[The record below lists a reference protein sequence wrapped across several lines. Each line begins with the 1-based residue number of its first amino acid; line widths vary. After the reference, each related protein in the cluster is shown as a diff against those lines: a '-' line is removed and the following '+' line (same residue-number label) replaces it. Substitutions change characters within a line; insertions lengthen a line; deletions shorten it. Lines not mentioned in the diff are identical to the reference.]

1 MALPNPNPGGPGGP
15 GGATAAVVPFPGGSG
30 GSSKSP
36 PPTKAATTLVTLTKD
51 LINIQKNVLNMLN
64 IIDMRIEKFFGD
76 PDEKRVAKDTA
87 GSVAG
92 DDLNLKEIL
101 EKAGGFGT
109 ILGAALVAYA
119 LDLDKYIRVF
129 LLGKSIQQFSK
140 IPKAFGILLTGVSDF
155 FKKLGTGKFL
165 KGEFFKVFGKGSKL
179 ADFMQD
185 LSKLFT
191 RFVNF
196 FGPIGKVIKSVIN
209 FFGGVGVK
217 VGQGFQLLGK
227 VFSQIGKFV
236 NAVILGPFKAIGK
249 LIGPLLTGA
258 SKFAL
263 LAKGIPIIGQVIAVI
278 FGVFDFVK
286 GFIKGFSE
294 DGFVGGLKEG
304 FLELMRGIFTK
315 PIDLLTKG
323 ISYLAGFFG
332 FDSIKA
338 TIDEFLQGG
347 GFTGLFNDMMA
358 ALGKAFDVVLQ
369 FFKDLFKDPIGT
381 LKSAAENI
389 GDFFVNIAKS
399 IGNAISSM
407 RDGLLEMLGL
417 SGKSSQAERGGG
429 GGSSFNISELFKDL
443 DFSFLSPAKI
453 GAKLGEMINNAL
465 QGFAQSLDKSIVPG
479 TDTLGSLVSKTG
491 VSIAGLLGAENIQ
504 KYQMGGMMSEGK
516 METLKKAAPPTA
528 SEGTAAGEMS
538 KEVAAKKEAPSGPA
552 VIDAS
557 SKSGDQIQ
565 QTSKTE
571 IAAGKVEPRPSNN
584 PAAGRRRRGRGGR

>member
-1 MALPNPNPGGPGGP
+1 MALPNPNPGGPGG
-15 GGATAAVVPFPGGSG
+15 AAVVQFPGGSG
-30 GSSKSP
+30 GSSKPP

-64 IIDMRIEKFFGD
+64 IIDMRLDKFFGD
-76 PDEKRVAKDTA
+76 PDEKRVAKDTT

-101 EKAGGFGT
+101 EKSGGFGT
-109 ILGAALVAYA
+109 IFGAALVAYA

-140 IPKAFGILLTGVSDF
+140 IPKAFGVLLTGVSDF
-155 FKKLGTGKFL
+155 FKKLGTGQFL
-165 KGEFFKVFGKGSKL
+165 KGEFFKVFGKGSKF

-236 NAVILGPFKAIGK
+236 NTVILGPFKAIGK

-294 DGFVGGLKEG
+294 EGFVGGLKEG
-304 FLELMRGIFTK
+304 FMELMRGIFTK

-389 GDFFVNIAKS
+389 GDFFVDIAKS
-399 IGNAISSM
+399 IGNTISSM
-407 RDGLLEMLGL
+407 KEGLLEMLGL
-417 SGKSSQAERGGG
+417 SGESTQAERGGG
-429 GGSSFNISELFKDL
+429 GGTSFNISELFGGL
-443 DFSFLSPAKI
+443 DFEFPSVENILGSVGEKI
-453 GAKLGEMINNAL
+453 NAAFQSIAEGIDKSTFVPNAIGGFFSDAGVSLAEFMGAKNIEKYNVDTKQM
-465 QGFAQSLDKSIVPG
+465 
-479 TDTLGSLVSKTG
+479 DTLK
-491 VSIAGLLGAENIQ
+491 Q
-504 KYQMGGMMSEGK
+504 
-516 METLKKAAPPTA
+516 AAPRTA

-552 VIDAS
+552 VIDS
-557 SKSGDQIQ
+557 STKSGDTINNSQ
-565 QTSKTE
+565 KTE
-571 IAAGKVEPRPSNN
+571 MAAAPVSSRPMHN

>member
-1 MALPNPNPGGPGGP
+1 
-15 GGATAAVVPFPGGSG
+15 
-30 GSSKSP
+30 
-36 PPTKAATTLVTLTKD
+36 
-51 LINIQKNVLNMLN
+51 
-64 IIDMRIEKFFGD
+64 
-76 PDEKRVAKDTA
+76 
-87 GSVAG
+87 
-92 DDLNLKEIL
+92 
-101 EKAGGFGT
+101 
-109 ILGAALVAYA
+109 
-119 LDLDKYIRVF
+119 
-129 LLGKSIQQFSK
+129 
-140 IPKAFGILLTGVSDF
+140 
-155 FKKLGTGKFL
+155 
-165 KGEFFKVFGKGSKL
+165 
-179 ADFMQD
+179 MQD

-286 GFIKGFSE
+286 GFIKGFSK

-304 FLELMRGIFTK
+304 FMELMRGIFTK

-323 ISYLAGFFG
+323 FSYLAGFFG

-338 TIDEFLQGG
+338 IIDKFLKGG

-358 ALGKAFDVVLQ
+358 ALGRAFDVVLQ

-381 LKSAAENI
+381 LKSAAKNI

-399 IGNAISSM
+399 IGKAIISM
-407 RDGLLEMLGL
+407 KDGLLEMLGL

-429 GGSSFNISELFKDL
+429 GGSSFNISELFGDM
-443 DFSFLSPAKI
+443 DFSFLDPTTIIANIGKKI
-453 GAKLGEMINNAL
+453 NSAFQTFAAL
-465 QGFAQSLDKSIVPG
+465 AHEVP
-479 TDTLGSLVSKTG
+479 
-491 VSIAGLLGAENIQ
+491 IAGKFLAGALADAGLGIGNMLGAENME
-504 KYQMGGMMSEGK
+504 KYNADTKK
-516 METLKKAAPPTA
+516 MEKKMDTLKQAAPRTA

-557 SKSGDQIQ
+557 SKSGDQIKQ
-565 QTSKTE
+565 ETKIEVKSGPVSSRTTDNPS
-571 IAAGKVEPRPSNN
+571 AGP
-584 PAAGRRRRGRGGR
+584 RRRGGRRHAFGK